1 MEGVPLRMRNRL
13 NRQRYSSKVLAVFV
27 AAFLSATVL
36 AGGCGSLQGDVNDY
50 LKITRPILDNVTS
63 RLSELRNYLE
73 QPLAGQEGIKES
85 LANFRKALAD
95 GQKKI
100 DEKNEPAPC
109 SELARLLGLSLD
121 QGRETADMIT
131 PFADNL
137 GNLAP
142 LAKQS
147 SDIVSVL
154 SKMNSDE
161 EIAAAMA
168 SYQSR
173 GERLASGLQSV
184 FVSPTFQSVREELA
198 SFIETMNKQL
208 ADAQGVAERT
218 LEQPPP
224 EEQSGQTSSAQQNK
238 QKEVKRKSGPLMRIV
253 AEIADDWGR
262 TDGKMTAM
270 VDILLKASGLRS
282 KQAEFD
288 GTVTQILGQIQNLEQ
303 QYKVQSGK

>member
-1 MEGVPLRMRNRL
+1 MRNRL
-13 NRQRYSSKVLAVFV
+13 NRQRYSSKVLAVLV

-63 RLSELRNYLE
+63 RLSELRNYLA
-73 QPLAGQEGIKES
+73 QPLAGQEGIEES

-109 SELARLLGLSLD
+109 SELARLLRLSLD

-218 LEQPPP
+218 LEQQPP

>member
-1 MEGVPLRMRNRL
+1 MCIRDR
-13 NRQRYSSKVLAVFV
+13 
-27 AAFLSATVL
+27 
-36 AGGCGSLQGDVNDY
+36 
-50 LKITRPILDNVTS
+50 DNVTS

-147 SDIVSVL
+147 SDCL
-154 SKMNSDE
+154 
-161 EIAAAMA
+161 
-168 SYQSR
+168 
-173 GERLASGLQSV
+173 L
-184 FVSPTFQSVREELA
+184 FTSPSPR
-198 SFIETMNKQL
+198 
-208 ADAQGVAERT
+208 
-218 LEQPPP
+218 
-224 EEQSGQTSSAQQNK
+224 
-238 QKEVKRKSGPLMRIV
+238 
-253 AEIADDWGR
+253 
-262 TDGKMTAM
+262 
-270 VDILLKASGLRS
+270 
-282 KQAEFD
+282 
-288 GTVTQILGQIQNLEQ
+288 
-303 QYKVQSGK
+303 

>member
-13 NRQRYSSKVLAVFV
+13 NRQRYSSKVLAVLV

-63 RLSELRNYLE
+63 RLSELRNYLA
-73 QPLAGQEGIKES
+73 QPLAGQEGIEES

-109 SELARLLGLSLD
+109 SELARLLRLSLD

-218 LEQPPP
+218 LEQQPP

>member
-1 MEGVPLRMRNRL
+1 VEGVPLRMRNRL

-218 LEQPPP
+218 LEQQPP

>member
-1 MEGVPLRMRNRL
+1 MRNRL

-63 RLSELRNYLE
+63 RLSELRNYLA
-73 QPLAGQEGIKES
+73 QPLAGQEGIEES

-100 DEKNEPAPC
+100 DKKNEPAPC
-109 SELARLLGLSLD
+109 SELARLLRLSLD

-208 ADAQGVAERT
+208 ADAQSVAERT
-218 LEQPPP
+218 LEQQPP